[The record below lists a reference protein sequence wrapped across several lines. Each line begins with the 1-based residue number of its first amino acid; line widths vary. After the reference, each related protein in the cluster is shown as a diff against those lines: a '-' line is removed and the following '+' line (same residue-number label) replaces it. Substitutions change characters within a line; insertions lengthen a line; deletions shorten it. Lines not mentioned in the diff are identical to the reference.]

1 MFSVMPQD
9 KNFFDQF
16 EQLGMCLEDEAKEL
30 TGSMNLWPKT
40 NGHVDKME
48 SIRHQAHRVLRESLL
63 RLDTA
68 FITPFDREDILE
80 LASKLYEAIA
90 VIATSARR
98 MELYRLEEMHP
109 SLRSH
114 TNAIECMAREL
125 SAALKQLR
133 KKVKLSALRP
143 NLDEIGR
150 QEEQARQ
157 ARDRFLIEVYSGQ
170 PDALQVM
177 KKREVHD
184 LMLEAIYLLDN
195 LGRTVERVLLKND

>member
-1 MFSVMPQD
+1 MFSVMPKD
-9 KNFFDQF
+9 RSFFDHF
-16 EQLGMCLEDEAKEL
+16 EELGQCLEKEATEL
-30 TGSMNLWPKT
+30 IGSMKLWPGT
-40 NGHVDKME
+40 NGHVSKME
-48 SIRHQAHRVLRESLL
+48 ATRHDAHRVMRESLL

-90 VIATSARR
+90 VIATSGRR
-98 MELYRLEEMHP
+98 MELYKLEEMHP

-114 TNAIECMAREL
+114 TTAIESMAKEL
-125 SAALKQLR
+125 ASALKKLR
-133 KKVKLSALRP
+133 KEAKLTELRP
-143 NLDEIGR
+143 QLDEIGR

-157 ARDRFLIEVYSGQ
+157 ARDRFLLELYSGQ
-170 PDALQVM
+170 PDPLQVM

-195 LGRTVERVLLKND
+195 LGRTVERILLKND